1 MQTHLFDTKS
11 GLTQESS
18 LWQFQG
24 TRKAKMPIQLG
35 DLLSPQVRR
44 IYNQKVALLNPDS
57 MYEVFDTDG
66 TTKRKNN

>member
-1 MQTHLFDTKS
+1 
-11 GLTQESS
+11 
-18 LWQFQG
+18 
-24 TRKAKMPIQLG
+24 MPIQLG

-66 TTKRKNN
+66 TTKRRNN